1 MTDEEVDGA
10 KSPILAV
17 NPLVARW
24 GPGNKFIVDM
34 VAITK
39 DKSTVQ

>member
-1 MTDEEVDGA
+1 LTDEEVDGA